1 MIGAIIA
8 ITSTF
13 IILAVILASLDVY
26 GNDD

>member
-1 MIGAIIA
+1 MIGAIIT
-8 ITSTF
+8 ITATF

>member
-1 MIGAIIA
+1 MFGAFLAII
-8 ITSTF
+8 STF

>member
-8 ITSTF
+8 ITTTF